1 MAQLAFIGFEIDFIN
16 CKHHRMNNI
25 TPKNVGKILIVDDE
39 GDICYLL
46 STFFKHENFETDQV
60 NTLAQAEVHIREN
73 PPDLIFLDNHLPD
86 GQGTKIIDKL
96 KTDYPATRI
105 VVISAHDSASDQQRA
120 LNNGADMFISKP
132 FTRDQVKGAV
142 WSLLKI
148 AV

>member
-1 MAQLAFIGFEIDFIN
+1 MPKTYQMDNIN
-16 CKHHRMNNI
+16 
-25 TPKNVGKILIVDDE
+25 PKNGGKILIVDDE

-73 PPDLIFLDNHLPD
+73 TPDLIFLDNHLPD
-86 GQGTKIIDKL
+86 GQGVKIIDKL
-96 KTDYPATRI
+96 KAEYPATRI

-120 LNNGADMFISKP
+120 LKNGADLFISKP

-142 WSLLKI
+142 RTLLKI